1 MIDHLVTF
9 QFYNNPLFAKKDRQ
23 TLRERGFKSYI
34 MNERAILTDF
44 MISETTEG
52 VYLKVF
58 DEDFDSIKEIL
69 QEEKINEKGKLI
81 PDGGDVLWEYC
92 EIVNQYTMSRYK
104 NGSKLFRI
112 LCVGILTV
120 LAFSAL
126 SCDPKF
132 EVVQPRQRIERLV
145 LIRLKKDLSEEKKEE
160 FLRKITELGSSL
172 KNGKLYLKIE
182 YGFQNSK
189 EGLNAGYDVGI
200 RISFRSYEDRDY
212 FDGKLYESESSI
224 LTYRDFKDS
233 LTPYMD
239 PDNELFCF
247 DFLSNEKGKGDVP
260 GKEYRLDHWVLFKF
274 RKDLTEAEKQMVIDR
289 FMELKNSLKNGK
301 PYIQFIEYGYEN
313 NKSAANLNFE
323 IAFHLS
329 FLSLEDRNYYVGKPF
344 QNNPKHFD
352 PMHDKFKSF
361 VGSYLDPI
369 GGVLVFDYDV
379 IK

>member
-182 YGFQNSK
+182 YGY
-189 EGLNAGYDVGI
+189 LNKY
-200 RISFRSYEDRDY
+200 
-212 FDGKLYESESSI
+212 
-224 LTYRDFKDS
+224 
-233 LTPYMD
+233 
-239 PDNELFCF
+239 
-247 DFLSNEKGKGDVP
+247 
-260 GKEYRLDHWVLFKF
+260 
-274 RKDLTEAEKQMVIDR
+274 
-289 FMELKNSLKNGK
+289 
-301 PYIQFIEYGYEN
+301 
-313 NKSAANLNFE
+313 LNFE
-323 IAFHLS
+323 
-329 FLSLEDRNYYVGKPF
+329 
-344 QNNPKHFD
+344 
-352 PMHDKFKSF
+352 
-361 VGSYLDPI
+361 
-369 GGVLVFDYDV
+369 
-379 IK
+379 